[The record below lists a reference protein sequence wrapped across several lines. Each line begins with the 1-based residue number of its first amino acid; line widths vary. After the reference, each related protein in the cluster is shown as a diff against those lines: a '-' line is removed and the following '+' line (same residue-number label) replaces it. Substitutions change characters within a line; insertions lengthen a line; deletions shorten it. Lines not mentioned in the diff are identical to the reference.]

1 MATTDSESTK
11 LITILTG
18 SYRIKGHI
26 TLTPGARVTD
36 YMVDAKGFI
45 ALTHAEVWELDG
57 RQVATGPF
65 INVSREHIQIVI
77 PED

>member
-1 MATTDSESTK
+1 MAVDENKK

-18 SYRIKGHI
+18 SYRVKGYI

-45 ALTHAEVWELDG
+45 ALTNAEVWELDG
-57 RQVATGPF
+57 RQVITGPF
-65 INVSREHIQIVI
+65 LNISREHIQLVI